1 VRVSKLFLS
10 RLTGGILLIG
20 LSRWFRDRTKFHLN
34 ACAGKY
40 SPARRATQTPLLTAP
55 PAATTTPCLTI
66 IPPPHTHMAAPDDN
80 YRPHRY
86 T

>member
-1 VRVSKLFLS
+1 MRVSKLFLS

-40 SPARRATQTPLLTAP
+40 SPARRHSDASPNGTLRCYDNTLLNDHPL
-55 PAATTTPCLTI
+55 
-66 IPPPHTHMAAPDDN
+66 PHTHMAAPDDN